1 MMLDRLDHTEKAVIV
16 NGHLACLE
24 LQVRPGTGQLA
35 CAGQLE
41 AGPSCVCPVP
51 ADGDAPVHIGVIAVV
66 CFSIIEV
73 DQAG

>member
-1 MMLDRLDHTEKAVIV
+1 MLDLLDHTEEAVIV

-35 CAGQLE
+35 CVGQLE
-41 AGPSCVCPVP
+41 AGPPCVRPVP
-51 ADGDAPVHIGVIAVV
+51 SDGDAPVHITAVTVAV
-66 CFSIIEV
+66 CSSVIEV

>member
-1 MMLDRLDHTEKAVIV
+1 MMLLDHTEEAVIV
-16 NGHLACLE
+16 NGHLASLE

-41 AGPSCVCPVP
+41 AGSSGVRPVP
-51 ADGDAPVHIGVIAVV
+51 SHRDTPVHISVIAAV
-66 CFSIIEV
+66 CFSVIEV

>member
-1 MMLDRLDHTEKAVIV
+1 MMLDRLDHTEEAVII

-41 AGPSCVCPVP
+41 AGPPCVRPVP
-51 ADGDAPVHIGVIAVV
+51 ADGDAPVHIDVIAAV

>member
-1 MMLDRLDHTEKAVIV
+1 MLDHTKEAVIV

-41 AGPSCVCPVP
+41 AGSPCVRPVP
-51 ADGDAPVHIGVIAVV
+51 AHGDAPVHISVIADV
-66 CFSIIEV
+66 CSSIIEV

>member
-1 MMLDRLDHTEKAVIV
+1 MLDHTKEAVIV

-41 AGPSCVCPVP
+41 AGPPGVRAVP
-51 ADGDAPVHIGVIAVV
+51 SHGDASVHICVIAAV
-66 CFSIIEV
+66 CLSVIEIN
-73 DQAG
+73 QAG

>member
-1 MMLDRLDHTEKAVIV
+1 MLDHTKEAVIV

-41 AGPSCVCPVP
+41 AGPPCVRPV
-51 ADGDAPVHIGVIAVV
+51 AAHRNAPVHISVIAAV
-66 CFSIIEV
+66 CLSVIEIN
-73 DQAG
+73 QAG

>member
-1 MMLDRLDHTEKAVIV
+1 MLMMMLDYTEEAVIV

-41 AGPSCVCPVP
+41 AGSPGVRTV
-51 ADGDAPVHIGVIAVV
+51 AAYGDAPVHIGVIAGV
-66 CFSIIEV
+66 CLSVIEIN
-73 DQAG
+73 QAG

>member
-1 MMLDRLDHTEKAVIV
+1 MMLDYTEEAVIV
-16 NGHLACLE
+16 NGHLTSLE

-41 AGPSCVCPVP
+41 AGSPCVRAVPSHRN
-51 ADGDAPVHIGVIAVV
+51 APVHISVIADV
-66 CFSIIEV
+66 CFSVIEV

>member
-1 MMLDRLDHTEKAVIV
+1 MLMMMLDYTEEAVIV

-41 AGPSCVCPVP
+41 AGPPGVRAVP
-51 ADGDAPVHIGVIAVV
+51 AHRDAPVHISVIAAV
-66 CFSIIEV
+66 CSGVIEV